1 MKSLGIKDVCRQAAA
16 ILAILGGL
24 TGCHIDKSKPN
35 FELIQDMFESPAIK
49 PQEYDPNTPNHISGR
64 EPVKGTV
71 PVGFVYEPMDDLA
84 VAEKEMKNPIA
95 GDMSK
100 EVLWVGEKYYET
112 NCALCHGQKGEGG
125 VESKGRISELMALK
139 PPVITNDKIIGWSDV
154 HLYYVISRG
163 QGMLG
168 PYANHVPQKYRW
180 QLVNYIRHLQKNYKK

>member
-1 MKSLGIKDVCRQAAA
+1 MKALLLQAAA
-16 ILAILGGL
+16 VLVTVSGL
-24 TGCHIDKSKPN
+24 TACHFDKSKPN
-35 FELIQDMFESPAIK
+35 FELIQDMMESPAIK

-71 PVGFVYEPMDDLA
+71 PVGFESEPMDDLA

-100 EVLWVGEKYYET
+100 DVLWAGQKYYEI
-112 NCALCHGQKGEGG
+112 NCALCHGQKGEGA
-125 VESKGRISELMALK
+125 VESKSLVAEKMALK
-139 PPVITNDKIIGWSDV
+139 PPVITNDKIVGWSDV

-163 QGMLG
+163 QGMMG